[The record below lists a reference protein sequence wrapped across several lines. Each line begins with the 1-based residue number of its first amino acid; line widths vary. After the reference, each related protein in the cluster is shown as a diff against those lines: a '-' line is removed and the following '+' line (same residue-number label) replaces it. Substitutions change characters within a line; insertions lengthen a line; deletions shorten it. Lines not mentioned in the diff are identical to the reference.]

1 MPLADLRQT
10 IAMELNIFLNMPLDI
25 VPEESSEEVR
35 VALISEIKNAMN
47 NKIADFITEK
57 MWKNTEQSNRWT
69 EA

>member
-57 MWKNTEQSNRWT
+57 M
-69 EA
+69 